1 MLAFADIDKMIKQGL
16 TTNLVGQIIVLVGN
30 IEQKAK
36 RKTEVGKKV
45 KQLKAK
51 RDDQSTLWS
60 LVPRPLQAL
69 VQKVDASKA
78 V

>member
-1 MLAFADIDKMIKQGL
+1 MIKQGL